1 MGNKVKK
8 NKKTMM
14 QVALS
19 FQKVAQLS
27 KFNCAQRANK
37 DWPSGKAHE
46 VMTQLVK
53 EYKPEDTKAEMEKEK
68 AFAKL
73 TLTKKKD
80 PNDLMDKISAI
91 KCRYNINL
99 SKSKKKTQMFGVGRT
114 HYASVISTT
123 QMIWRE
129 KEKELA
135 SEKLLKEMHIQWKI
149 AGNKTQEEKGSD
161 DEDEVAATA

>member
-1 MGNKVKK
+1 M
-8 NKKTMM
+8 
-14 QVALS
+14 
-19 FQKVAQLS
+19 
-27 KFNCAQRANK
+27 
-37 DWPSGKAHE
+37 
-46 VMTQLVK
+46 
-53 EYKPEDTKAEMEKEK
+53 AEMEKEK

-73 TLTKKKD
+73 TLTRKKD

-99 SKSKKKTQMFGVGRT
+99 SKSKKKAQVFEVSRT

-149 AGNKTQEEKGSD
+149 AGNKTQEEKDSD